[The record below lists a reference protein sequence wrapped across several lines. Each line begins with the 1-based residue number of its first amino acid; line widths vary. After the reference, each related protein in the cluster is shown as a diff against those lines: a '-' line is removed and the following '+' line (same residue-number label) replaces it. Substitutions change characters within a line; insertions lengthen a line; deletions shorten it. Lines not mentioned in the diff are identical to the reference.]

1 MEIFVSREIDNILN
15 CTCHGKSVFDCH
27 CPLITTTV
35 VCFTNTNP
43 LLIHYQSQML
53 KDLTVHSEFS
63 ITSANAV
70 IDTRVNIEHYAAKV
84 VRKPSKQA
92 LTQPGTFNITFV

>member
-1 MEIFVSREIDNILN
+1 
-15 CTCHGKSVFDCH
+15 
-27 CPLITTTV
+27 
-35 VCFTNTNP
+35 
-43 LLIHYQSQML
+43 ML

-84 VRKPSKQA
+84 IRRHSKQSKSN
-92 LTQPGTFNITFV
+92 LSQPGMVGLGGFMDEL